1 MNEPETDKPDI
12 VLAYAKQF
20 KIVLP
25 EISFTSGARRGLTVV
40 STIVAMIAVLLTGC
54 ASTTDSA
61 DSPGADGTE
70 EEAAMVADARA
81 AAEAGEYR
89 YAVDL
94 MMQALETTS
103 DPTVARQAAQ
113 LASAI
118 DDWPAATIAA
128 ARWMALEPESHQAA
142 QFATIAALRQQRV
155 DRAVEL
161 LQTRLLG
168 EGNPMDWDSAT
179 ALLATA
185 GSGDIASAALERLIE
200 QAENFEPGFD
210 DYLRS
215 RLAWQLE
222 RPEQA
227 FELARQALRVKPD
240 YQRAS
245 WAARLARSRSD
256 PELALEYFRLA
267 GEFDPEDRVAAIAEV
282 ELLRELGRGEEALKV
297 LARLPQ
303 DAEILYTRAVVEQDL
318 GRIAAAGATWQR
330 MASMESGEAGARH
343 AWLTGVL
350 AEILEMGDE
359 AIEWYARVDGG
370 LKQRADLRRAIL
382 LAARGDLPE
391 ARAVLADLRDS
402 PQPEITE
409 QAWLVEGQILAESGN
424 NEQAL
429 ELLSE
434 ALTQLPGSSE
444 LLYARA
450 MAAVNQE
457 QLALAEQDL
466 RTIIQGDPDNAV
478 ALNALGYTLSDRT
491 DRQRE
496 ALRLIET
503 ALALEPENPAILD
516 SMGWVLFRLGRA
528 EEGLPYLRQ
537 AAEGEPHPEIIAHL
551 IEALWTLDK
560 RDEAR
565 ALVVRTR
572 AEMAGDAVYD
582 ATLQRIGLD

>member
-25 EISFTSGARRGLTVV
+25 KISFTTVARVGMASGV
-40 STIVAMIAVLLTGC
+40 TIVVMIAALLTGC
-54 ASTTDSA
+54 AATDEPV
-61 DSPGADGTE
+61 DPGQSG
-70 EEAAMVADARA
+70 EEALIVADARA

-89 YAVDL
+89 YAVDQL
-94 MMQALETTS
+94 MQALETTR
-103 DPTVARQAAQ
+103 DPAVARQAAQ

-118 DDWPAATIAA
+118 DDWPAATIAS
-128 ARWMALEPESHQAA
+128 ARWMALAPESQQAA

-155 DRAVEL
+155 GRAVEL
-161 LQTRLLG
+161 LRSRLVG
-168 EGNPMDWDSAT
+168 QGKPMNWDSAT
-179 ALLATA
+179 ALLAAA
-185 GSGDIASAALERLIE
+185 GSDDIASAALERLIE
-200 QAENFEPGFD
+200 QADEFEPGFG

-222 RPEQA
+222 QPERA
-227 FELARQALRVKPD
+227 FELAREALSIKPD

-245 WAARLARSRSD
+245 WAAQLARSRAE

-267 GEFDPEDRVAAIAEV
+267 GEFDPGDRVAAIAEV
-282 ELLRELGRGEEALKV
+282 ELLRELGRGEEALDV

-303 DAEILYTRAVVEQDL
+303 DAEILYTRGVVEQDL

-330 MASMESGEAGARH
+330 MASLEPVEAGARH

-350 AEILEMGDE
+350 AEILDMRDE

-382 LAARGDLPE
+382 LAGRGDLPQ
-391 ARAVLADLRDS
+391 ARALLAEVRRS

-409 QAWLVEGQILAESGN
+409 QAWLIEGQILAENGHGQ
-424 NEQAL
+424 QAL

-434 ALTQLPGSSE
+434 ALTQLPGSSA

-466 RTIIQGDPDNAV
+466 RTIIQGDPENAV

-516 SMGWVLFRLGRA
+516 SMGWVLFKLGRA
-528 EEGLPYLRQ
+528 EEGLPYLRD
-537 AAEGEPHPEIIAHL
+537 AAEAEPHPEIVAHL
-551 IEALWTLDK
+551 IEVLWALDL
-560 RDEAR
+560 RDEAN
-565 ALVVRTR
+565 AWLARTR
-572 AEMAGDAVYD
+572 DDMAGDAVYD

>member
-12 VLAYAKQF
+12 VLAYVKQF
-20 KIVLP
+20 KIALP
-25 EISFTSGARRGLTVV
+25 VISFVPAASMGLTAVL
-40 STIVAMIAVLLTGC
+40 MIALLLSGC
-54 ASTTDSA
+54 AATGDSVGPE
-61 DSPGADGTE
+61 DSIE
-70 EEAAMVADARA
+70 QAAIVADARA

-94 MMQALETTS
+94 LMQALETTD

-128 ARWMALEPESHQAA
+128 ARWMALEPESQQAA

-155 DRAVEL
+155 DRAVDL
-161 LQTRLLG
+161 LQSRLVG
-168 EGNPMDWDSAT
+168 EGNPMDWGSAT

-185 GSGDIASAALERLIE
+185 GSSQIASAALERLIDN
-200 QAENFEPGFD
+200 AEDFEPGFD

-222 RPEQA
+222 QPQQA
-227 FELARQALRVKPD
+227 FELARQALRIGPD

-245 WAARLARSRSD
+245 WAAQLARSGD
-256 PELALEYFRLA
+256 EPELALKYFRLA
-267 GEFDPEDRVAAIAEV
+267 GEFDPDDRVAAIAEV
-282 ELLRELGRGEEALKV
+282 ELLRELGRGEEALEV

-303 DAEILYTRAVVEQDL
+303 DAEILYTRGVVEHDL
-318 GRIAAAGATWQR
+318 GRMAAAGATWQR
-330 MASMESGEAGARH
+330 MASLEAGEAGARQ

-359 AIEWYARVDGG
+359 AIEWYARVDGA

-382 LAARGDLPE
+382 LAGRDDLVGART
-391 ARAVLADLRDS
+391 VLADVRRS
-402 PQPEITE
+402 PQPDISE
-409 QAWLVEGQILAESGN
+409 QAWLVEGQILSESGN

-434 ALTQLPGSSE
+434 ALTELPGSSQ

-450 MAAVNQE
+450 MAAVNAD

-466 RTIIQGDPDNAV
+466 RTIIQGDPENAV

-503 ALALEPENPAILD
+503 ALALEPDNPAILD

-528 EEGLPYLRQ
+528 EEGLPYLRE
-537 AAEGEPHPEIIAHL
+537 AAEAEPHPEIVAHL
-551 IEALWTLDK
+551 IEVLWTLDM

-565 ALVVRTR
+565 TWVGRTR
-572 AEMAGDAVYD
+572 DDMAGDKVYD

>member
-1 MNEPETDKPDI
+1 MNEPETGKPDI

-20 KIVLP
+20 KIDLP
-25 EISFTSGARRGLTVV
+25 KISFAPAA
-40 STIVAMIAVLLTGC
+40 IVCVMIAALLAGC
-54 ASTTDSA
+54 AATTDSA
-61 DSPGADGTE
+61 APEETAD
-70 EEAAMVADARA
+70 EAAVVADARA

-94 MMQALETTS
+94 LMRALES
-103 DPTVARQAAQ
+103 SRDPAVARQAAQ

-128 ARWMALEPESHQAA
+128 ARWMALEPKSQQAA

-161 LQTRLLG
+161 MQTRLVG

-185 GSGDIASAALERLIE
+185 GSAEVANAALERLAD
-200 QAENFEPGFD
+200 QAEGFEPGYD

-222 RPEQA
+222 QPERA
-227 FELARQALRVKPD
+227 FELAEQSLRIKPD
-240 YQRAS
+240 YERAS
-245 WAARLARSRSD
+245 WAARLARSREELD
-256 PELALEYFRLA
+256 LALAYFRLA
-267 GEFDPEDRVAAIAEV
+267 GELDPEDRVAAIAEV
-282 ELLRELGRGEEALKV
+282 ELLRELGRGEEALAV
-297 LARLPQ
+297 LSRLPQ
-303 DAEILYTRAVVEQDL
+303 DAEILYTRGVVEHDL

-330 MASMESGEAGARH
+330 MASLATADAGPRH

-350 AEILEMGDE
+350 AEILDMGDR
-359 AIEWYARVDGG
+359 AIEWYARVDGA

-382 LAARGDLPE
+382 LAGRDDLAA
-391 ARAVLADLRDS
+391 ARAVLADVRRS
-402 PQPEITE
+402 PQPDISE
-409 QAWLVEGQILAESGN
+409 QAWLIEGQILAEHGDN
-424 NEQAL
+424 AQAL

-434 ALTQLPGSSE
+434 ALTQLPGSTA

-450 MAAVNQE
+450 MAAVNEE

-466 RTIIQGDPDNAV
+466 RTIIQGDPENAV

-516 SMGWVLFRLGRA
+516 SMGWVLFKLGRA
-528 EEGLPYLRQ
+528 EEGLPYLRD
-537 AAEGEPHPEIIAHL
+537 AAGVEPHPEIVAHL
-551 IEALWTLDK
+551 VEALWTLDR

-565 ALVVRTR
+565 AWVARTR
-572 AEMAGDAVYD
+572 DEMSSNAVYD

>member
-12 VLAYAKQF
+12 VLAYTRQF
-20 KIVLP
+20 KIDLP
-25 EISFTSGARRGLTVV
+25 GNSFASV
-40 STIVAMIAVLLTGC
+40 TIVVAMIAVLLTGC
-54 ASTTDSA
+54 AATTDSVEPA
-61 DSPGADGTE
+61 ETTG
-70 EEAAMVADARA
+70 EAAVVAEARA
-81 AAEAGEYR
+81 AADAGEYR
-89 YAVDL
+89 YALDL
-94 MMQALETTS
+94 LMQALETSS
-103 DPTVARQAAQ
+103 DAAVARQAAQ

-118 DDWPAATIAA
+118 DDWPAAATAA
-128 ARWMALEPESHQAA
+128 ARWMVLQPESQQAA

-161 LQTRLLG
+161 LRTRLVG
-168 EGNPMDWDSAT
+168 EGNPMGWDSAT

-185 GSGDIASAALERLIE
+185 GSGQIATAALERLIE
-200 QAENFEPGFD
+200 QEVDFGPGFD

-215 RLAWQLE
+215 RLAWQLDQ
-222 RPEQA
+222 PQTA
-227 FELARQALRVKPD
+227 FELARQALRIQPD

-245 WAARLARSRSD
+245 WAARLARSRSE

-267 GEFDPEDRVAAIAEV
+267 GQFDPDDRVAAIAEV
-282 ELLRELGRGEEALKV
+282 ELLRELGRGEEALDV

-303 DAEILYTRAVVEQDL
+303 DAEILYTRGVIEQEMD
-318 GRIAAAGATWQR
+318 RIAAAGATWQR
-330 MASMESGEAGARH
+330 MASLAPVEADARH

-359 AIEWYARVDGG
+359 AIDWYARVDGA

-382 LAARGDLPE
+382 LAGREDLPQ
-391 ARAVLADLRDS
+391 ARALLADVRRS

-409 QAWLVEGQILAESGN
+409 EAWLVEGQILAESGDN
-424 NEQAL
+424 QQAL

-434 ALTQLPGSSE
+434 ALTQLPGSTA

-466 RTIIQGDPDNAV
+466 RTIIQGDSDNAI

-516 SMGWVLFRLGRA
+516 SMGWVLFKLGRA
-528 EEGLPYLRQ
+528 EDGLPYLRE
-537 AAEGEPHPEIIAHL
+537 AVEAEPHAEIVAHL
-551 IEALWTLDK
+551 IEVLWTLD
-560 RDEAR
+560 RGDEAR
-565 ALVVRTR
+565 AWVVRTR
-572 AEMAGDAVYD
+572 DEMAGDSVYD

>member
-20 KIVLP
+20 KIDLP
-25 EISFTSGARRGLTVV
+25 KISFMKCAIVV
-40 STIVAMIAVLLTGC
+40 VMIAVLLSGC
-54 ASTTDSA
+54 AASPNSA
-61 DSPGADGTE
+61 EPGENAD
-70 EEAAMVADARA
+70 AAVVLAEARA

-89 YAVDL
+89 YALDL
-94 MMQALETTS
+94 LMQPLETTS
-103 DPTVARQAAQ
+103 DPAVARQAAQ

-118 DDWPAATIAA
+118 DDWTAATIAA
-128 ARWMALEPESHQAA
+128 ARWMALEPGSQQAA
-142 QFATIAALRQQRV
+142 QFATIAALRQQRIG
-155 DRAVEL
+155 RAVEL
-161 LQTRLLG
+161 MQTRLVG
-168 EGNPMDWDSAT
+168 EGKPMDWDSAT

-185 GSGDIASAALERLIE
+185 GSSDIANAALERLIGE
-200 QAENFEPGFD
+200 SQDLDPGFD

-222 RPEQA
+222 QPQQA
-227 FELARQALRVKPD
+227 FELAREALRVQPD
-240 YQRAS
+240 HRRAS
-245 WAARLARSRSD
+245 WAAQLARSRSE
-256 PELALEYFRLA
+256 PALALEYFRLA
-267 GEFDPEDRVAAIAEV
+267 GEFDPDDRGAAIAEV
-282 ELLRELGRGEEALKV
+282 ELLRELGRGEEALAV

-303 DAEILYTRAVVEQDL
+303 DAEILYTRGVVEQDL
-318 GRIAAAGATWQR
+318 GRVAAAGATWQR
-330 MASMESGEAGARH
+330 MALLDPGEAGARH

-359 AIEWYARVDGG
+359 AIEWYSRVDGS
-370 LKQRADLRRAIL
+370 LEQRADLRRAIL
-382 LAARGDLPE
+382 LAARGDLQQ
-391 ARAVLADLRDS
+391 ARALLVDVRRN

-409 QAWLVEGQILAESGN
+409 QAWLIEGQMLAESGDN
-424 NEQAL
+424 QQAL
-429 ELLSE
+429 EVLSE
-434 ALTQLPGSSE
+434 ALTQLPGSSA

-466 RTIIQGDPDNAV
+466 RTIIQSDPENAV
-478 ALNALGYTLSDRT
+478 ALNALGYTLSDTT

-516 SMGWVLFRLGRA
+516 SMGWVLFKLGRA
-528 EEGLPYLRQ
+528 EEGLPYLRE
-537 AAEGEPHPEIIAHL
+537 AAEAEPHPEIVAHL
-551 IEALWTLDK
+551 VEALWTLDR

-565 ALVVRTR
+565 AWVARTR
-572 AEMAGDAVYD
+572 DEMAGDSVYD

>member
-20 KIVLP
+20 KIDLP
-25 EISFTSGARRGLTVV
+25 KISFMKCAIVV
-40 STIVAMIAVLLTGC
+40 VMIAVLLSGC
-54 ASTTDSA
+54 AASPNSA
-61 DSPGADGTE
+61 EPGENAD
-70 EEAAMVADARA
+70 AAVVLAEARA

-89 YAVDL
+89 YALDL
-94 MMQALETTS
+94 LMQTLETTS
-103 DPTVARQAAQ
+103 DPAVARQAAQ

-118 DDWPAATIAA
+118 DDWTAATIAA
-128 ARWMALEPESHQAA
+128 ARWMALEPESQQAA
-142 QFATIAALRQQRV
+142 QFATIAALRQQRIG
-155 DRAVEL
+155 RAVEL
-161 LQTRLLG
+161 MQTRLVG
-168 EGNPMDWDSAT
+168 EGKPMDWDSAT

-185 GSGDIASAALERLIE
+185 GSSDIANSALERLIGE
-200 QAENFEPGFD
+200 SQDLDPGFD

-222 RPEQA
+222 QPQQA
-227 FELARQALRVKPD
+227 FELAREALRVQPD
-240 YQRAS
+240 HRRAS
-245 WAARLARSRSD
+245 WAAQLARSRSE
-256 PELALEYFRLA
+256 PALALEYFRLA
-267 GEFDPEDRVAAIAEV
+267 GEFDPDDRGAAIAEV
-282 ELLRELGRGEEALKV
+282 ELLRELGRGEEALAV

-303 DAEILYTRAVVEQDL
+303 DAEILYTRGVVEQDL
-318 GRIAAAGATWQR
+318 GRVAAAGATWQR
-330 MASMESGEAGARH
+330 MALLDPGEAGARH

-359 AIEWYARVDGG
+359 AIEWYSRVDGS
-370 LKQRADLRRAIL
+370 LEQRADLRRAIL
-382 LAARGDLPE
+382 LAARGDLQQ
-391 ARAVLADLRDS
+391 ARALLVDVRRN

-409 QAWLVEGQILAESGN
+409 QAWLIEGQMLAESGDN
-424 NEQAL
+424 QQAL
-429 ELLSE
+429 EVLSE
-434 ALTQLPGSSE
+434 ALTQLPGSSA

-466 RTIIQGDPDNAV
+466 RTIIQSDPENAV
-478 ALNALGYTLSDRT
+478 ALNALGYTLSDTT

-516 SMGWVLFRLGRA
+516 SMGWVLFKLGRA
-528 EEGLPYLRQ
+528 EEGLPYLRE
-537 AAEGEPHPEIIAHL
+537 AAEAEPHPEIVAHL
-551 IEALWTLDK
+551 VEALWTLDR

-565 ALVVRTR
+565 AWVARTR
-572 AEMAGDAVYD
+572 DEMAGDSVYD

>member
-20 KIVLP
+20 KIDLP
-25 EISFTSGARRGLTVV
+25 KISFMKCAIVV
-40 STIVAMIAVLLTGC
+40 VMIAVLLSGC
-54 ASTTDSA
+54 AASPNSA
-61 DSPGADGTE
+61 EPGENAD
-70 EEAAMVADARA
+70 AAVVLAEARA

-89 YAVDL
+89 YALDL
-94 MMQALETTS
+94 LMQPLETTS
-103 DPTVARQAAQ
+103 DPAVARQAAQ

-118 DDWPAATIAA
+118 DDWTAATIAA
-128 ARWMALEPESHQAA
+128 ARWMALEPGSQQAA
-142 QFATIAALRQQRV
+142 QFATIAALRQQRIG
-155 DRAVEL
+155 RAVEL
-161 LQTRLLG
+161 MQTRLVG
-168 EGNPMDWDSAT
+168 EGKPMDWDSAT

-185 GSGDIASAALERLIE
+185 GSSDIANSALERLIGE
-200 QAENFEPGFD
+200 SQDLDPGFD

-222 RPEQA
+222 QPQQA
-227 FELARQALRVKPD
+227 FELAREALRVQPD
-240 YQRAS
+240 HRRAS
-245 WAARLARSRSD
+245 WAAQLARSRSE
-256 PELALEYFRLA
+256 PALALEYFRLA
-267 GEFDPEDRVAAIAEV
+267 GEFDPDDRGAAIAEV
-282 ELLRELGRGEEALKV
+282 ELLRELGRGEEALAV

-303 DAEILYTRAVVEQDL
+303 DAEILYTRGVVEQDL
-318 GRIAAAGATWQR
+318 GRVAAAGATWQR
-330 MASMESGEAGARH
+330 MALLDPGEAGARH

-359 AIEWYARVDGG
+359 AIEWYSRVDGS
-370 LKQRADLRRAIL
+370 LEQRADLRRAIL
-382 LAARGDLPE
+382 LAARGDLQQ
-391 ARAVLADLRDS
+391 ARALLVDVRRN

-409 QAWLVEGQILAESGN
+409 QAWLIEGQMLAESGDN
-424 NEQAL
+424 QQAL
-429 ELLSE
+429 EVLSE
-434 ALTQLPGSSE
+434 ALTQLPGSSA

-466 RTIIQGDPDNAV
+466 RTIIQSDPENAV
-478 ALNALGYTLSDRT
+478 ALNALGYTLSDTT

-516 SMGWVLFRLGRA
+516 SMGWVLFKLGRA
-528 EEGLPYLRQ
+528 EEGLPYLRE
-537 AAEGEPHPEIIAHL
+537 AAEAEPHPEIVAHL
-551 IEALWTLDK
+551 VEALWTLDR

-565 ALVVRTR
+565 AWVARTR
-572 AEMAGDAVYD
+572 DEMAGDSVYD

>member
-1 MNEPETDKPDI
+1 MNEPDTDKPDI

-25 EISFTSGARRGLTVV
+25 KITFTTFARIGMTSVV
-40 STIVAMIAVLLTGC
+40 MIAALLTGC
-54 ASTTDSA
+54 ATTSE
-61 DSPGADGTE
+61 SVGPESGE
-70 EEAAMVADARA
+70 EEAEIVADARA

-89 YAVDL
+89 YAVDQL
-94 MMQALETTS
+94 MQALETTS

-128 ARWMALEPESHQAA
+128 GRWMALEPESQQAV
-142 QFATIAALRQQRV
+142 QFAAIAALRQQRV

-161 LQTRLLG
+161 LRSRLVG
-168 EGNPMDWDSAT
+168 EGKPMDWDSAT

-185 GSGDIASAALERLIE
+185 GSDDIAQAALERLIE
-200 QAENFEPGFD
+200 QAIGFEPGFD

-222 RPEQA
+222 QPQRA
-227 FELARQALRVKPD
+227 FELARQALQIKSD

-245 WAARLARSRSD
+245 WAARLARSRAE

-267 GEFDPEDRVAAIAEV
+267 GDFDPADRVAAIAEV
-282 ELLRELGRGEEALKV
+282 ELLRELGRGEEALDV

-303 DAEILYTRAVVEQDL
+303 DAEILYTRGVVEHDL

-330 MASMESGEAGARH
+330 MASLEPAEAGARH

-350 AEILEMGDE
+350 AEILEMGDQ
-359 AIEWYARVDGG
+359 AIEWYSRVDGA
-370 LKQRADLRRAIL
+370 LKQRADVRRAIL
-382 LAARGDLPE
+382 LAGRGDLPQ
-391 ARAVLADLRDS
+391 ARALLAEVRRS

-409 QAWLVEGQILAESGN
+409 QAWLIEGQILAESGDN
-424 NEQAL
+424 QQAL

-434 ALTQLPGSSE
+434 ALTQLPGSTA

-466 RTIIQGDPDNAV
+466 RTIIQGDPENAV

-503 ALALEPENPAILD
+503 ALSLEPDNPAILD
-516 SMGWVLFRLGRA
+516 SMGWVLFKLGRA
-528 EEGLPYLRQ
+528 EEGIPYLRK
-537 AAEGEPHPEIIAHL
+537 AAEAEPHPEIVAHL
-551 IEALWTLDK
+551 IEALWTLGQ
-560 RDEAR
+560 RDEAN
-565 ALVVRTR
+565 AWVARTR
-572 AEMAGDAVYD
+572 DEMAGDAVYA

>member
-1 MNEPETDKPDI
+1 MT
-12 VLAYAKQF
+12 A
-20 KIVLP
+20 
-25 EISFTSGARRGLTVV
+25 
-40 STIVAMIAVLLTGC
+40 VAMIAVLLAGC
-54 ASTTDSA
+54 ATTPGSA
-61 DSPGADGTE
+61 DRGETAD
-70 EEAAMVADARA
+70 EASLVADARA

-94 MMQALETTS
+94 LMQSLETTG
-103 DPTVARQAAQ
+103 DPAVARQAAQ

-118 DDWPAATIAA
+118 DDWPTATIAA
-128 ARWMALEPESHQAA
+128 ARWMVLEPDSQQAA
-142 QFATIAALRQQRV
+142 QFATIAALRRQRV

-161 LQTRLLG
+161 LQTRLVG
-168 EGNPMDWDSAT
+168 QGNPMDWDSAA

-185 GSGDIASAALERLIE
+185 GSSDIASAALERLIE
-200 QAENFEPGFD
+200 QAEGFEPGFD

-222 RPEQA
+222 QPQKA
-227 FELARQALRVKPD
+227 FELARQALRTQPD
-240 YQRAS
+240 SRRAS
-245 WAARLARSRSD
+245 WAARLARTRSE

-267 GEFDPEDRVAAIAEV
+267 GEFDPDDRVAAIAEV
-282 ELLRELGRGEEALKV
+282 ELLRELGRGEEALNV

-303 DAEILYTRAVVEQDL
+303 DAEILYTRGMVEHDL

-330 MASMESGEAGARH
+330 MASLESVETGLRH

-350 AEILEMGDE
+350 AEILEMRDE
-359 AIEWYARVDGG
+359 AIDWYSRVDGT

-382 LAARGDLPE
+382 LAGRGDLPQ
-391 ARAVLADLRDS
+391 ARELLTNVRRS
-402 PQPEITE
+402 QQPEITE

-424 NEQAL
+424 DMQAL

-434 ALTQLPGSSE
+434 ALTQLPGSAA

-457 QLALAEQDL
+457 QMALAEQDL
-466 RTIIQGDPDNAV
+466 RTIIQSDPDNAI

-491 DRQRE
+491 DRHRE

-516 SMGWVLFRLGRA
+516 SMGWVLFKLGRA
-528 EEGLPYLRQ
+528 EDALPYLRGAVEAQ
-537 AAEGEPHPEIIAHL
+537 PHPEIVAHL
-551 IEALWTLDK
+551 IEVLWRLDR

-565 ALVVRTR
+565 AWVVRTR
-572 AEMAGDAVYD
+572 DEMAGDAVYA

>member
-20 KIVLP
+20 KIDLP
-25 EISFTSGARRGLTVV
+25 KISFMKCAIVV
-40 STIVAMIAVLLTGC
+40 VMIAVLLSGC
-54 ASTTDSA
+54 AASPNSA
-61 DSPGADGTE
+61 EPGENAD
-70 EEAAMVADARA
+70 AAVVLAEARA

-89 YAVDL
+89 YALDL
-94 MMQALETTS
+94 LMQTLETTS
-103 DPTVARQAAQ
+103 DPAVARQAAQ

-118 DDWPAATIAA
+118 DDWTAATIAA
-128 ARWMALEPESHQAA
+128 ARWMALEPESQQAA
-142 QFATIAALRQQRV
+142 QFATIAALRQQRIG
-155 DRAVEL
+155 RAVEL
-161 LQTRLLG
+161 MQTRLVG
-168 EGNPMDWDSAT
+168 EGKPMDWDSAT

-185 GSGDIASAALERLIE
+185 GSSDIANAALERLIGE
-200 QAENFEPGFD
+200 SQDLDPGFD

-222 RPEQA
+222 QPQQA
-227 FELARQALRVKPD
+227 FELAREALRVQPD
-240 YQRAS
+240 HRRAS
-245 WAARLARSRSD
+245 WAAQLARSRSE
-256 PELALEYFRLA
+256 PALALEYFRLA
-267 GEFDPEDRVAAIAEV
+267 GEFDPDDRGAAIAEV
-282 ELLRELGRGEEALKV
+282 ELLRELGRGEEALAV

-303 DAEILYTRAVVEQDL
+303 DAEILYTRGVVEQDL
-318 GRIAAAGATWQR
+318 GRVAAAGATWQR
-330 MASMESGEAGARH
+330 MALLDPGEAGARH

-359 AIEWYARVDGG
+359 AIEWYSRVDGS
-370 LKQRADLRRAIL
+370 LEQRADLRRAIL
-382 LAARGDLPE
+382 LAARGDLQQ
-391 ARAVLADLRDS
+391 ARALLVDVRRN

-409 QAWLVEGQILAESGN
+409 QAWLIEGQMLAESGDN
-424 NEQAL
+424 QQAL
-429 ELLSE
+429 EVLSE
-434 ALTQLPGSSE
+434 ALTQLPGSSA

-466 RTIIQGDPDNAV
+466 RTIIQSDPENAV
-478 ALNALGYTLSDRT
+478 ALNALGYTLSDTT

-516 SMGWVLFRLGRA
+516 SMGWVLFKLGRA
-528 EEGLPYLRQ
+528 EEGLPYLRE
-537 AAEGEPHPEIIAHL
+537 AAEAEPHPEIVAHL
-551 IEALWTLDK
+551 VEALWTLDR

-565 ALVVRTR
+565 AWVARTR
-572 AEMAGDAVYD
+572 DEMAGDSVYD